1 MAGFVADNRA
11 MASRSVTL
19 WMIIITQ
26 RRKKNMMIKSNAA
39 MPIYKSQAETA
50 SASGCHHY
58 APSQHDAGL
67 ATGAK
72 NGQQE

>member
-1 MAGFVADNRA
+1 
-11 MASRSVTL
+11 
-19 WMIIITQ
+19 
-26 RRKKNMMIKSNAA
+26 MMIKSNAA

-50 SASGCHHY
+50 SAGGCHHY
-58 APSQHDAGL
+58 ARGQHDAGL